1 MPSVSVVQRAV
12 FIPGVGDRVVH
23 AKRMGALNDVP
34 ADRVVAVVAA
44 ASDRVD
50 RVVQVFGIGKGVGP
64 VGQRNT
70 RIGQLA
76 AVGRVVPL
84 RRCVVVGLRWVLGA
98 CHG

>member
-12 FIPGVGDRVVH
+12 FVPGVGDRVVH
-23 AKRMGALNDVP
+23 AKRMGALDDVP
-34 ADRVVAVVAA
+34 ADRFVAVVAA
-44 ASDRVD
+44 ASDRGA
-50 RVVQVFGIGKGVGP
+50 RVGGVFGVGHGVGP

-76 AVGRVVPL
+76 AMGRVVLL
-84 RRCVVVGLRWVLGA
+84 RSCVVVGVRWVLGA